1 MKFIPPRLCA
11 PTTVGSRLTILSK
24 LVLPSSATML
34 AVLCSPFVGLGAL
47 HAEDQFKQPD
57 LSKFQVE
64 PGPINLEVWIWSS
77 GFDKVVS
84 LFEAAYPNIKI
95 KVGNYG
101 NDTYPKA
108 RTAFKAGTG
117 APDVL
122 QVEYMM
128 LPSFIATAGLR
139 ELSDLGGGSLQSY
152 YVPWAWR
159 QVSPDGKSVYSVPGD
174 SGPLGLMYNKKIFDQ
189 YKIEVPKTWDEY
201 AAAAEKLYK
210 ASNGKVKIGN
220 FTATNGDWF
229 SGLVWAA
236 GGRFFDVKGD
246 SVKQSLNSPVVE
258 KVLTFWANL
267 IKKGY
272 VSTYATLTP
281 DFWNALGRG
290 EVASGVEAV
299 WGTGFYSAF
308 LAAEKGDWR
317 VAPLPQWEA
326 NKPVVSGNWGGSSY
340 AVTTQSKYPKAAA
353 LFCYWLN
360 TNRQAISIYWETQ
373 SIFPTDKFAN
383 AIPELH
389 KLDQKPADFFG
400 GQDVFAEYSKISD
413 GVSPDWTWVPWWNY
427 TSDAFAKRV
436 AALISGNATPKQ
448 VLDDWQQDSIE
459 HAKNEGFDVRN

>member
-1 MKFIPPRLCA
+1 MLAIFCSLFAGLGTLCA
-11 PTTVGSRLTILSK
+11 
-24 LVLPSSATML
+24 
-34 AVLCSPFVGLGAL
+34 
-47 HAEDQFKQPD
+47 EDEFKQLD

-128 LPSFIATAGLR
+128 LPSFIATGGLR

-174 SGPLGLMYNKKIFDQ
+174 SGPLGLMYNKKVFDQ
-189 YKIEVPKTWDEY
+189 YQIEVPKTWDEY

-246 SVKQSLNSPVVE
+246 SVKQSLNSP
-258 KVLTFWANL
+258 
-267 IKKGY
+267 
-272 VSTYATLTP
+272 
-281 DFWNALGRG
+281 
-290 EVASGVEAV
+290 AV
-299 WGTGFYSAF
+299 
-308 LAAEKGDWR
+308 
-317 VAPLPQWEA
+317 
-326 NKPVVSGNWGGSSY
+326 
-340 AVTTQSKYPKAAA
+340 
-353 LFCYWLN
+353 
-360 TNRQAISIYWETQ
+360 
-373 SIFPTDKFAN
+373 
-383 AIPELH
+383 
-389 KLDQKPADFFG
+389 
-400 GQDVFAEYSKISD
+400 
-413 GVSPDWTWVPWWNY
+413 
-427 TSDAFAKRV
+427 
-436 AALISGNATPKQ
+436 
-448 VLDDWQQDSIE
+448 
-459 HAKNEGFDVRN
+459 

>member
-1 MKFIPPRLCA
+1 MKCISPRFCA
-11 PTTVGSRLTILSK
+11 ATAFGGRLSNHSRLVVPRT
-24 LVLPSSATML
+24 ATML
-34 AVLCSPFVGLGAL
+34 AVLCSLFVGLGAL
-47 HAEDQFKQPD
+47 RAEDEFKQPD
-57 LSKFQVE
+57 LSKFHVE
-64 PGPINLEVWIWSS
+64 PGTINLEVWIWSS

-128 LPSFIATAGLR
+128 LPSFIATGGLR

-174 SGPLGLMYNKKIFDQ
+174 SGPFGLMYNKKIFDQ
-189 YKIEVPKTWDEY
+189 YQIEVPKTWDDY
-201 AAAAEKLYK
+201 AAVAEKLYK

-246 SVKQSLNSPVVE
+246 SVKQSLNAPVVD
-258 KVLTFWANL
+258 KVLTFLANL

-272 VSTYATLTP
+272 VSTYAYMTP

-299 WGTGFYSAF
+299 WGTGFYSSF
-308 LAAEKGDWR
+308 LPAEKGDWR
-317 VAPLPQWEA
+317 VAPLPEWEG
-326 NKPVVSGNWGGSSY
+326 NKPLVSGNWGGSSY

-360 TNRQAISIYWETQ
+360 TSKQAISIYWETQ
-373 SIFPTDKFAN
+373 SAFPTDKYAN

-389 KLDQKPADFFG
+389 KLDQKPADFYG
-400 GQDVFAEYSKISD
+400 GQDVFAEYSKISQ
-413 GVSPDWTWVPWWNY
+413 GISPDWTWVPWWSY
-427 TSDAFAKRV
+427 ISDAFAKRV

-459 HAKNEGFDVRN
+459 HAKNEGFDVSN

>member
-1 MKFIPPRLCA
+1 MKCISPRFCA
-11 PTTVGSRLTILSK
+11 ATAFGGRLSNHSRLVVPRT
-24 LVLPSSATML
+24 ATML
-34 AVLCSPFVGLGAL
+34 AVLCSLFVGLGAL
-47 HAEDQFKQPD
+47 RAEDEFKQPD

-64 PGPINLEVWIWSS
+64 SGTINLEVWIWSS

-128 LPSFIATAGLR
+128 LPSFIATGGLR

-159 QVSPDGKSVYSVPGD
+159 QVSPDSKSVYGVPGD
-174 SGPLGLMYNKKIFDQ
+174 SGPFGLMYNKKIFDQ
-189 YKIEVPKTWDEY
+189 YQIEVPKTWDDY

-246 SVKQSLNSPVVE
+246 SVKQSLNAPVVE

-272 VSTYATLTP
+272 VSTYAYMTP

-299 WGTGFYSAF
+299 WGTGFYSSF
-308 LAAEKGDWR
+308 LPAEKGDWR
-317 VAPLPQWEA
+317 VAPLPEWEG
-326 NKPVVSGNWGGSSY
+326 NKPLVSGNWGGSSY

-360 TNRQAISIYWETQ
+360 TSKQAISIYWETQ
-373 SIFPTDKFAN
+373 SAFPTDKYAN

-389 KLDQKPADFFG
+389 KLDQKPADFYG
-400 GQDVFAEYSKISD
+400 GQDVFAEYSKISQ
-413 GVSPDWTWVPWWNY
+413 GISPDWTWVPWWSY
-427 TSDAFAKRV
+427 ISDAFAKRV

-459 HAKNEGFDVRN
+459 HAKNEGFDVSN

>member
-1 MKFIPPRLCA
+1 
-11 PTTVGSRLTILSK
+11 
-24 LVLPSSATML
+24 ML
-34 AVLCSPFVGLGAL
+34 AVLCSLFVGLGAL
-47 HAEDQFKQPD
+47 RAEDEFKQPD
-57 LSKFQVE
+57 LSKFPVE

-128 LPSFIATAGLR
+128 LPSFIATGGLR

-152 YVPWAWR
+152 YVPWVWR

-174 SGPLGLMYNKKIFDQ
+174 SGPFGLMYNKNIFDQ
-189 YKIEVPKTWDEY
+189 YQIEIPKTWDDY

-246 SVKQSLNSPVVE
+246 SVKQSLNGPVVE

-272 VSTYATLTP
+272 VSTYAYMTP

-299 WGTGFYSAF
+299 WGTGFYSSF
-308 LAAEKGDWR
+308 LAAEKGGWR

-326 NKPVVSGNWGGSSY
+326 NKPLVSGNWGGSSY

-360 TNRQAISIYWETQ
+360 TSKQAISIYWETQ
-373 SIFPTDKFAN
+373 SAFPTDKYAN
-383 AIPELH
+383 GIPELH
-389 KLDQKPADFFG
+389 KLDQKPAAFYG
-400 GQDVFAEYSKISD
+400 GQDVFAEYCAISQ
-413 GVSPDWTWVPWWNY
+413 GISPDWTWVPWWNY
-427 TSDAFAKRV
+427 TSDAFPKRV
-436 AALISGNATPKQ
+436 ATLISGHATPKQ
-448 VLDDWQQDSIE
+448 VLDDWQQDSIQ
-459 HAKNEGFDVRN
+459 HAKNEGFDVSD